1 MLVEVSASLVKEL
14 REQTGAGMMECKK
27 ALVETGGCMEKA
39 LILLRERGL
48 ASAAKRASRATSEG
62 LVEAYIHG
70 GGRLGVLLEV
80 NCETDFV
87 AKTPDFKEL
96 VRDLAMQIAAS
107 NPEYISKDDIPVEII
122 EREKNI
128 LRTQALNEGKPEKI
142 VERIVTGRIDK
153 YYQEVCLMEQQ
164 YVKDQ
169 DKTIQDLIKE
179 KIAKIGENINVKRFV
194 RFQLGVDSK

>member
-1 MLVEVSASLVKEL
+1 
-14 REQTGAGMMECKK
+14 MECKK
-27 ALVETGGCMEKA
+27 ALVETGGSMEKA
-39 LILLRERGL
+39 LIHLREKGL

>member
-1 MLVEVSASLVKEL
+1 MVEVSASLVKEL

-27 ALVETGGCMEKA
+27 ALVETGGSMEKA
-39 LILLRERGL
+39 LIHLREKGL